1 MSNNTLK
8 VGELLEILKNCPPEY
23 NIQMPVNTPGL
34 VKAVPPEETKH
45 DIMEKY
51 CPVQIISTIEESVE
65 SSMGTIPSS
74 NEAAKEFAESF
85 NEIIKNDDN
94 SSAMSNKEMRGPIAY
109 HPENFEE
116 QLPVMLRYN
125 AMVQRSNNTDTVNA
139 LIDIDEH
146 AKTAIARIDE
156 DIARLQKL
164 KNLINENA
172 KMQKYRTL
180 LEYNSQCDMHNQAAF
195 MAQMVMDINNG
206 SNSNK

>member
-23 NIQMPVNTPGL
+23 NMQIPVNTPGL

-74 NEAAKEFAESF
+74 DEAAKEFAESF

-94 SSAMSNKEMRGPIAY
+94 SSAMSNKEMRGPIVY
-109 HPENFEE
+109 YPDNFEE
-116 QLPVMLRYN
+116 RLPVMLRYN

-139 LIDIDEH
+139 LLDIDEH
-146 AKTAIARIDE
+146 AKTEIARIDE

-164 KNLINENA
+164 KNLVNENA

-195 MAQMVMDINNG
+195 MAQIMMDISNG